1 MKVSRAALIEKRK
14 GIAMRSISVDFISKN
29 DIRISIDGEKITDV
43 AGFSLEI
50 KEGEVPSYS
59 IQKNVFPK
67 TKEIDKKETSLCS
80 LWRTIP
86 QAAKAFKEKDSK
98 TAITDSLIRRLLAEN
113 KIKGKPKAEGSKVM
127 MVDLNEIRSYFDSD
141 SKTTKTAKLK
151 PIY

>member
-14 GIAMRSISVDFISKN
+14 GITMRSISVDFISKN

-98 TAITDSLIRRLLAEN
+98 TADRKS
-113 KIKGKPKAEGSKVM
+113 V
-127 MVDLNEIRSYFDSD
+127 V
-141 SKTTKTAKLK
+141 
-151 PIY
+151 